1 MMLLNTWLI
10 ATHQILIKQSID
22 NQKCWIPANLVS
34 QNRPNWSRP
43 LYQMAKWI
51 SPLYFKSRW
60 VNHGLGK
67 IPTRNRLGQFCQPK
81 TKLQLYFPIDLIRIL
96 TSLWDKFTFTL
107 SIPNLYLI
115 IKRGNFFRS
124 NHFFYLF
131 ASPSIVFFLS
141 VCLSLDCVLYF
152 ATCERSQAW
161 GREATP
167 CSIVSDRD

>member
-115 IKRGNFFRS
+115 YIYIHIYIYIYIYTYLIIKRQNFSLFFS
-124 NHFFYLF
+124 SIHFFGRSLSNYQTMRV
-131 ASPSIVFFLS
+131 SSIRT
-141 VCLSLDCVLYF
+141 Y
-152 ATCERSQAW
+152 
-161 GREATP
+161 
-167 CSIVSDRD
+167 INNI